1 MKTKY
6 NKERKGRKER
16 KEKRKG
22 STTGAISN
30 LRFLRTDYTVKS
42 NDQTICSSIFFRN
55 RHQNHFHIVF
65 VNINYK
71 RNINLRHLKFIM
83 SYI

>member
-6 NKERKGRKER
+6 SKERKGRKGKEER
-16 KEKRKG
+16 NR

-30 LRFLRTDYTVKS
+30 LHFLRTDYTVKS
-42 NDQTICSSIFFRN
+42 NDQTICSSIFLRN
-55 RHQNHFHIVF
+55 VYQNHFHIVF

-71 RNINLRHLKFIM
+71 RNINLRHLKFTL